1 MTFFANDNNTQQD
14 SNIYDIFG
22 DSSNDVI
29 ANDQIYE
36 KENNKQ
42 ELVNNQPININ
53 QNDNNTQL
61 VEIKVREYEDKN
73 PDLLLQLQNT
83 IGKRKYNKLTFNEK
97 YLLFRYF
104 LEDIDNK
111 IKDTLFSQN
120 NNKNKSNKFI
130 KSLLEYYRQNIT
142 YSGNNLNELDYYYVA
157 PFVFFF
163 NAKIL
168 DPTNEKHY
176 TSSMLE
182 MINNRI
188 NKKRFKW
195 DETRE
200 LNDLEDI
207 KQRIIFYKENYNDIY
222 KNIESSFNTEDFEIM
237 SLSQKC
243 ALLRI
248 FIDGI
253 LKEKYNS
260 ITSKDAQKKLILE
273 TNKIYQNISKPN
285 NFSYDWFISVYH
297 RFEDR
302 VVIADLITNY
312 EKQNQQKVM
321 DIINYVGNEQY
332 SNLSLIKKYAT
343 LKILLSDTCQNLFNT
358 LNSTESNR
366 DFTTMILDDINE
378 YFEDTF
384 LLSDINEVA
393 EALLKVYNNMLINI
407 NKEKQQILKEE
418 QAQAQQIQNQQTNIQ
433 QQVVQQQIMQQQ
445 ALQQQMIQQNQPQQS
460 AQQTTQQEIEQQA
473 LKQMLIQQQMQQQA
487 QQQKVQ
493 QAQAQQIQN
502 QQTNIQQQVAQ
513 QQTMQQNVQQQ
524 NIQQQQ
530 TMQQQNQ
537 SQQLQQQN
545 QNFMQALMQQQS
557 QQQVQQSLQQT
568 TQQEIEQQALKQM
581 LIQQQ
586 MQQHVQKPQQQAI
599 QQNQSQQ
606 QNHGLMQALMQQ
618 QMMQQNQP
626 QQQNQ
631 DFIQALMQ
639 QQMMQQ
645 QKIQPQNS
653 GKIDF
658 QLAYPTNDN
667 DIIYFAGYKDDSKE
681 DISLYKMTM
690 GKFKSNQEQFIKNYR
705 ILTYKNKD
713 GNIVPALITEK
724 YYNEKCSGS
733 KKICLSMIK
742 ETLNELK
749 LSNVPDKIS
758 AFKGIST
765 KK

>member
-42 ELVNNQPININ
+42 ELVNNQPTNTN
-53 QNDNNTQL
+53 QDDNNTQL

-142 YSGNNLNELDYYYVA
+142 YTGNNLNELDYYYVA

-163 NAKIL
+163 NAKTL
-168 DPTNEKHY
+168 DPTNEQHY

-195 DETRE
+195 DETKE

-207 KQRIIFYKENYNDIY
+207 KQRIVFYKENYNDIY
-222 KNIESSFNTEDFEIM
+222 KNVESSFNTEDFEIM

-253 LKEKYNS
+253 LKEKYSS
-260 ITSKDAQKKLILE
+260 IASKDAQKKLILE

-297 RFEDR
+297 RFEDH
-302 VVIADLITNY
+302 VVISDLITNY

-321 DIINYVGNEQY
+321 DIINYIGNEQY
-332 SNLSLIKKYAT
+332 NNLSLIKKYAI

-358 LNSTESNR
+358 LNSTESNS
-366 DFTTMILDDINE
+366 DFATMILDDINE

-407 NKEKQQILKEE
+407 NKEKQEILKEE

-433 QQVVQQQIMQQQ
+433 QQVVQQQMMQQQ
-445 ALQQQMIQQNQPQQS
+445 AMQQNQLQQPQQ
-460 AQQTTQQEIEQQA
+460 QNQGLMQA
-473 LKQMLIQQQMQQQA
+473 LMQQQIMQQQA

-513 QQTMQQNVQQQ
+513 QQMMQQNVQQQ

-537 SQQLQQQN
+537 LQQPQQQN
-545 QNFMQALMQQQS
+545 QDFMQDLMQQQS
-557 QQQVQQSLQQT
+557 QQQVQQSVQQT
-568 TQQEIEQQALKQM
+568 TQQEIEQKQILQKELEQQSLQQM

-586 MQQHVQKPQQQAI
+586 IQQHVQKPQQQAI

-606 QNHGLMQALMQQ
+606 
-618 QMMQQNQP
+618 P

-631 DFIQALMQ
+631 GLMQALMQ

-749 LSNVPDKIS
+749 LSNVPSKIS

>member
-111 IKDTLFSQN
+111 IKDILFSQN

-168 DPTNEKHY
+168 DPANEQHY

-297 RFEDR
+297 RFEDH

-393 EALLKVYNNMLINI
+393 EALLKVYNNILINI
-407 NKEKQQILKEE
+407 NKEKQEILKEE

-433 QQVVQQQIMQQQ
+433 QQVVQQQ
-445 ALQQQMIQQNQPQQS
+445 MI
-460 AQQTTQQEIEQQA
+460 
-473 LKQMLIQQQMQQQA
+473 
-487 QQQKVQ
+487 
-493 QAQAQQIQN
+493 
-502 QQTNIQQQVAQ
+502 Q
-513 QQTMQQNVQQQ
+513 QQTMQQQAQRQ

-530 TMQQQNQ
+530 IMQQQNQ

-545 QNFMQALMQQQS
+545 QNFMQALMQQQSQQQS

-724 YYNEKCSGS
+724 YYNENCSGS

>member
-42 ELVNNQPININ
+42 ELVNNQPTNTN
-53 QNDNNTQL
+53 QDDNNTQL

-142 YSGNNLNELDYYYVA
+142 YTGNNLNELDYYYVA

-163 NAKIL
+163 NAKTL
-168 DPTNEKHY
+168 DPTNEQHY

-195 DETRE
+195 DETKE

-207 KQRIIFYKENYNDIY
+207 KQRIVFYKENYNDIY
-222 KNIESSFNTEDFEIM
+222 KNVESSFNTEDFEIM

-253 LKEKYNS
+253 LKEKYSS
-260 ITSKDAQKKLILE
+260 IASKDAQKKLILE

-297 RFEDR
+297 RFEDH
-302 VVIADLITNY
+302 VVISDLITNY

-321 DIINYVGNEQY
+321 DIINYIGNEQY
-332 SNLSLIKKYAT
+332 NNLSLIKKYAI

-358 LNSTESNR
+358 LNSTELNS

-393 EALLKVYNNMLINI
+393 EALLKVYNNMLISI
-407 NKEKQQILKEE
+407 NKEKQEILKEE

-433 QQVVQQQIMQQQ
+433 QQV
-445 ALQQQMIQQNQPQQS
+445 AQQQM
-460 AQQTTQQEIEQQA
+460 
-473 LKQMLIQQQMQQQA
+473 MQQQA

-502 QQTNIQQQVAQ
+502 QQTNIQQQVVQ
-513 QQTMQQNVQQQ
+513 QQTMQQKVQQQ

-530 TMQQQNQ
+530 MMQQHVLQQQMIQQNQ
-537 SQQLQQQN
+537 P
-545 QNFMQALMQQQS
+545 QQS
-557 QQQVQQSLQQT
+557 VQQT
-568 TQQEIEQQALKQM
+568 TQQEIEQKQILQKELEQQSLQQM

-586 MQQHVQKPQQQAI
+586 IQQHVQKPQQQAI

-606 QNHGLMQALMQQ
+606 PQQQNQGLMQALMQQQMMQQQAMQQ

>member
-73 PDLLLQLQNT
+73 PDLLLQLQNI

-111 IKDTLFSQN
+111 IKDILFSQN

-142 YSGNNLNELDYYYVA
+142 YTGNNLNELDYYYVA

-163 NAKIL
+163 NAKTL
-168 DPTNEKHY
+168 DPTNEQHY
-176 TSSMLE
+176 TNSMLE

-195 DETRE
+195 DETKE

-260 ITSKDAQKKLILE
+260 IISKDAQKKLILE

-297 RFEDR
+297 RFEDH

-332 SNLSLIKKYAT
+332 SNLSLIKKYAI

-358 LNSTESNR
+358 LNSTESNS

-393 EALLKVYNNMLINI
+393 EALLKVYNNMLISI
-407 NKEKQQILKEE
+407 NKEKQEILKEE

-433 QQVVQQQIMQQQ
+433 QQVAQQQMMQQQ
-445 ALQQQMIQQNQPQQS
+445 AMQQNQLQQP
-460 AQQTTQQEIEQQA
+460 
-473 LKQMLIQQQMQQQA
+473 
-487 QQQKVQ
+487 
-493 QAQAQQIQN
+493 
-502 QQTNIQQQVAQ
+502 
-513 QQTMQQNVQQQ
+513 
-524 NIQQQQ
+524 
-530 TMQQQNQ
+530 
-537 SQQLQQQN
+537 QQQN
-545 QNFMQALMQQQS
+545 QNFMQALMQQQMMQQNVQQQNIQQQQIMQRQS
-557 QQQVQQSLQQT
+557 QQQVQQSVQQT
-568 TQQEIEQQALKQM
+568 TQQEIEQKQILQKELEQQSLQQM

-586 MQQHVQKPQQQAI
+586 IQQHVQKPQQQAM
-599 QQNQSQQ
+599 QQNQLQQPQQ
-606 QNHGLMQALMQQ
+606 QNQGLMQALMQQQMMQQQAMQQ

>member
-42 ELVNNQPININ
+42 ELVNNQPTNTN
-53 QNDNNTQL
+53 QDDNNTQL

-111 IKDTLFSQN
+111 IKDILFSQN

-168 DPTNEKHY
+168 DPANEQHY

-207 KQRIIFYKENYNDIY
+207 KQRIIFYKEDYNDIY

-297 RFEDR
+297 RFEDH
-302 VVIADLITNY
+302 VVISDLITNY

-407 NKEKQQILKEE
+407 NKEKQEILKEE
-418 QAQAQQIQNQQTNIQ
+418 QAQAQQIQTQQTNIQQQVAQQQMIQQKVQQQNIQQQQTIQQQSQQQKVQQEQAQQIQTQKQAQQIQTQKQTQQTNIQ
-433 QQVVQQQIMQQQ
+433 QQVVQQQTMQQNVQQQNIQQQQMMQQQ
-445 ALQQQMIQQNQPQQS
+445 VLQQQMIQQNQPQQS
-460 AQQTTQQEIEQQA
+460 VQQTTQQEIEQQA
-473 LKQMLIQQQMQQQA
+473 LKQMLIQQQ
-487 QQQKVQ
+487 
-493 QAQAQQIQN
+493 I
-502 QQTNIQQQVAQ
+502 
-513 QQTMQQNVQQQ
+513 
-524 NIQQQQ
+524 
-530 TMQQQNQ
+530 
-537 SQQLQQQN
+537 
-545 QNFMQALMQQQS
+545 
-557 QQQVQQSLQQT
+557 
-568 TQQEIEQQALKQM
+568 
-581 LIQQQ
+581 
-586 MQQHVQKPQQQAI
+586 QQHVQKPQQQAI
-599 QQNQSQQ
+599 QQNQLQ
-606 QNHGLMQALMQQ
+606 
-618 QMMQQNQP
+618 QP

-631 DFIQALMQ
+631 GLMQALMQ

-681 DISLYKMTM
+681 DISLYKMAM